1 MSRTGWFILLAAAVV
16 AVIVGLVVLLRPAP
30 RSSSDEASNP
40 TSEQKAYLSQI
51 AVSDAKMSAAQNYLG
66 QTVFYLNAKAINK
79 GSRSVQRLDL
89 ELEFHDVLDQV
100 VLLERAHPIRSGANP
115 LKPGETRAFVVA
127 FEHLPAEWNQGPPA
141 ITPKYV
147 EFER

>member
-16 AVIVGLVVLLRPAP
+16 AAIVGLVILLRPAP
-30 RSSSDEASNP
+30 RTLSDEASAP
-40 TSEQKAYLSQI
+40 TSEQKAYLPQI

-66 QTVFYLNAKAINK
+66 QTVFYLNAKATNK
-79 GSRSVQRLDL
+79 GSRPVQRLDL

-100 VLLERAHPIRSGANP
+100 VLRETAHPIRSRANP
-115 LKPGETRAFVVA
+115 LKPGETRAFAVA

-141 ITPKYV
+141 IAPKYV
-147 EFER
+147 GF